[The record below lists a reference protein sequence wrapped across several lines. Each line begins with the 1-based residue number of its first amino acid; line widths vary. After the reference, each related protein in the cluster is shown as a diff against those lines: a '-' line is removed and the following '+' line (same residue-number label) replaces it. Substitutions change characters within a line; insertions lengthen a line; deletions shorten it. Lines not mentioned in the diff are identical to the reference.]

1 MSCPLQGIRFLDHP
15 RLRGEHSVEK
25 LKSSFDVG
33 SPPPTRGTLKA
44 WYKSSLTSGIT
55 PAYAGNTSPC
65 PLYILKLWDHPRLR
79 GEHSAYHHWP
89 SFEIGSPPPTRGTL
103 KSSRHRS
110 ISSGITPA
118 YAGNTRQEA
127 KKADEKKDHP
137 RLRGEHFIP
146 SKSTSPIAGS
156 PPPTRG
162 TPSASSLMSF
172 VSRIT
177 PAYAGNTWSLLCATV
192 FSQDHPRLRGEHL

>member
-1 MSCPLQGIRFLDHP
+1 MRDHPRLRGEHLCSRIYSKEKRGSPPPTRGTLTWVAPIINPKRITPAYAGNTMSCPLQGIRFLDHP

-118 YAGNTRQEA
+118 YAGNTGA
-127 KKADEKKDHP
+127 KKAE
-137 RLRGEHFIP
+137 
-146 SKSTSPIAGS
+146 A
-156 PPPTRG
+156 
-162 TPSASSLMSF
+162 
-172 VSRIT
+172 
-177 PAYAGNTWSLLCATV
+177 LLK
-192 FSQDHPRLRGEHL
+192 